1 MHWIKATAPNGRPN
15 YINMAAVANIL
26 PGEDGGSIV
35 FMAAIAATPD
45 GKIRYLT
52 TATTE
57 SPEELLAMGQY
68 RPEWPEVKTK
78 AAYEAAR
85 VLKNPKASMGDKVTA
100 ATAMTQANGR
110 RQAPKARAAR

>member
-26 PGEDGGSIV
+26 PGDDGGSIV

-57 SPEELLAMGQY
+57 SPEELLAMGQH
-68 RPEWPEVKTK
+68 RPEWAEVQ
-78 AAYEAAR
+78 EAKKPANGHA
-85 VLKNPKASMGDKVTA
+85 VPPKAKS
-100 ATAMTQANGR
+100 
-110 RQAPKARAAR
+110 APKARAAAR